1 MVSSSMVWSVD
12 PWEVALWAVAVY
24 LAVASLVRLMTF
36 HRDRLVVR
44 FHAEIQSRRRRQ
56 AQSVQQRRQ
65 RATANRPG
73 GTVAKG
79 P

>member
-1 MVSSSMVWSVD
+1 MVSSPIVSSVD
-12 PWEVALWAVAVY
+12 PWEFALWAVAVY

-56 AQSVQQRRQ
+56 AQSVQQRR
-65 RATANRPG
+65 RRTTTGRSG
-73 GTVAKG
+73 G

>member
-1 MVSSSMVWSVD
+1 MVSSVD
-12 PWEVALWAVAVY
+12 LWEVALWAVAVY
-24 LAVASLVRLMTF
+24 LAAASLVRLMAF

-56 AQSVQQRRQ
+56 ALSVLERKRRT
-65 RATANRPG
+65 TAGRPG
-73 GTVAKG
+73 G